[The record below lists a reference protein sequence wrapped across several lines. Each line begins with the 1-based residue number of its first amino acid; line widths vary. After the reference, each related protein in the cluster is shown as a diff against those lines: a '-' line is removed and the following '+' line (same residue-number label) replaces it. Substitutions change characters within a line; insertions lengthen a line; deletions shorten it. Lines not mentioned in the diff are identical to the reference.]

1 MAKIYTKT
9 GDKGTS
15 GLFTG
20 ERIPKHSLYF
30 HAYGSVDEL
39 SAIIGIAVATNTDK
53 EIKDV
58 LIPIQNELFQL
69 GSDLATPPG
78 SKKREGKI
86 ERIKPDLVTKLE
98 KMIDKFDSQLP
109 ELKNFILPGGS
120 TTSTYLHLARTVCRR
135 AERYVSALTGENK
148 ANPEVLIYLN
158 RLSDLLFV
166 LARVLNNR
174 LNIKETIWKSS

>member
-1 MAKIYTKT
+1 MVKIYTKT

-53 EIKDV
+53 EIKDI
-58 LIPIQNELFQL
+58 LAPIQNELFQL

-78 SKKREGKI
+78 SKKREEKVK
-86 ERIKPDLVTKLE
+86 RINPDQVTKLE
-98 KMIDKFDSQLP
+98 KMIDKFD
-109 ELKNFILPGGS
+109 
-120 TTSTYLHLARTVCRR
+120 
-135 AERYVSALTGENK
+135 
-148 ANPEVLIYLN
+148 
-158 RLSDLLFV
+158 
-166 LARVLNNR
+166 
-174 LNIKETIWKSS
+174 